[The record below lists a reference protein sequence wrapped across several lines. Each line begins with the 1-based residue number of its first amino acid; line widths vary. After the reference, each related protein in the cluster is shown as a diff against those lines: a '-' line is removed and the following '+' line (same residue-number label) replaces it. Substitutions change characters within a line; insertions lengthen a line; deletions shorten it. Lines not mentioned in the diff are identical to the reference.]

1 LSAAAQVSG
10 LVSAGAGPPSAE
22 ARTVREHSRMTV
34 RPALPA
40 DVPEILA
47 MIRELATYEREP
59 DAVLATEEDLQ
70 EALFGEQPRAY
81 ALIADHPAGEDGALT
96 AGFALYFLN
105 FSTWRGRCGIYLE
118 DLFVRPAYRG
128 YGYGKALLTELARL
142 CVDRSYGRLEWAVLD
157 WNEPA
162 MGFYRSLGA
171 RPMTEWTTW
180 RVDGA
185 ALESLGGGS

>member
-1 LSAAAQVSG
+1 
-10 LVSAGAGPPSAE
+10 
-22 ARTVREHSRMTV
+22 MTV

-40 DVPEILA
+40 DVPQILA

-59 DAVLATEEDLQ
+59 DAVVATEADLQ
-70 EALFGEQPRAY
+70 SALFGEHPSAY
-81 ALIADHPAGEDGALT
+81 ALIVDHPAGEGGEAGALT

-105 FSTWRGRCGIYLE
+105 FSTWRGRSGIYLE

-142 CVDRSYGRLEWAVLD
+142 CVDRGYGRLEWAVLD